1 MSTFFTAISTSEGLV
16 HVVTKT
22 RWLGVLS
29 MPHTSVTPQG
39 TADLKHMGSFIKW
52 STTDSSVLSTMHE
65 AIVALVNKT
74 GTSGLAEIGNSVKMT
89 ERLACEVG
97 ADWHDII
104 KQASEDGV
112 PLPIPDEVLMHVK
125 SFA

>member
-1 MSTFFTAISTSEGLV
+1 
-16 HVVTKT
+16 
-22 RWLGVLS
+22 
-29 MPHTSVTPQG
+29 
-39 TADLKHMGSFIKW
+39 
-52 STTDSSVLSTMHE
+52 MHE

-89 ERLACEVG
+89 ERLASEVG